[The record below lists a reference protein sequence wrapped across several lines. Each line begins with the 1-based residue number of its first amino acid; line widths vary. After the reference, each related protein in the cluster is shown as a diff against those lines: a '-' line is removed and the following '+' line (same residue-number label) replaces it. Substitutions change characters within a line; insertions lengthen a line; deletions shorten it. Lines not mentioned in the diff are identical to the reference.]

1 MRLLVLALVPMLAGA
16 AEPAGPPPAPPAATT
31 AAAAPEKEPGAEEHS
46 GPFSPGTHFGLGLD
60 VGAPGGIGLTV
71 LVRPWWWLRA
81 NVGVAYNL
89 GGWGIRGGITLLP
102 GQWVV
107 TPTLSIDA
115 GYYFTD
121 DWAQFTSTSGAEAN
135 LLRDLPYTFLSG
147 QIGLEIGSP
156 QRFIF
161 YLRGG
166 LSYAWVTANGAD
178 LTGVVQENLN
188 DPAIRVAL
196 ANGNVTGLVPAFSL
210 GFLVYIF

>member
-1 MRLLVLALVPMLAGA
+1 MRLLVLALIPLLAGA
-16 AEPAGPPPAPPAATT
+16 AEPAAPAPASPTAAT
-31 AAAAPEKEPGAEEHS
+31 AAPAPAKEPGAEEHT

-60 VGAPGGIGLTV
+60 VGAPDGIGLTV

-81 NVGVAYNL
+81 NAGVAYNL

-102 GQWVV
+102 GDWAV

-121 DWAQFTSTSGAEAN
+121 DWAKFTSASGAEAN
-135 LLRDLPYTFLSG
+135 LLRNLPYTFLSG
-147 QIGLEIGSP
+147 QIGLEMGSP

-166 LSYAWVTANGAD
+166 LSYVWVTANGSD
-178 LTGVVQENLN
+178 LTAVVNQNLT
-188 DPAIRVAL
+188 DPLVRMTL
-196 ANGNVTGLVPAFSL
+196 ANGKLTGLVPAL
-210 GFLVYIF
+210 GLEFLVYIF